1 MFTGL
6 IQSTGEF
13 AGCKNMGKAGKLSIL
28 SHKTFENLQKG
39 ESIAVNGVCL
49 TLESWSGNLLHFHV
63 LAETFS
69 RTDLGELS
77 GRKTVNLD
85 RALALG
91 DRLGGHIVSGHVDGT
106 GRILSLGRKGSDI
119 ILEIAAEEEILS
131 TLVPKG
137 SIAVDGISLTIAS
150 IKEKSFT
157 ICIIPTTWEET
168 NLHSVSA
175 GDRLNLETDMLGKY
189 VKSLLER
196 SGFLSGKEN
205 SVSAG
210 KKKPLGMDDLVNAG
224 FLE

>member
-13 AGCKNMGKAGKLSIL
+13 AGCENMGKAGKLMIQT
-28 SHKTFENLQKG
+28 HKKFEDLKKG

-49 TLESWSGNLLHFHV
+49 TLESWSGNLLTFHV

-69 RTDLGELS
+69 RTDLGSLS
-77 GRKTVNLD
+77 GRKIVNLE

-106 GRILSLGRKGSDI
+106 GRILSLGRRGTDI
-119 ILEIAAEEEILS
+119 VLEIAANEEILS
-131 TLVPKG
+131 SIVPKG
-137 SIAVDGISLTIAS
+137 SIAVDGISLTVAS
-150 IKEKSFT
+150 LKESSFT

-175 GDRLNLETDMLGKY
+175 GDLLNLETDMLGKY
-189 VKSLLER
+189 VKSLLAR
-196 SGFLSGKEN
+196 SGFLGKEE
-205 SVSAG
+205 SASAE
-210 KKKPLGMDDLVNAG
+210 KKLSMEDLAKAG